1 MSNSILLEKDSCF
14 FSHDA
19 NAKDDPK
26 CMLMIDQ
33 MGLEGY
39 GIFWILVET
48 LREQKNY
55 RYPLQLVPPLAR
67 KYNTT
72 TAKMETV
79 IASYNLFETDS
90 SSLFFSH
97 SLNRRMRFLEAKK
110 LQQSEAGKKGV
121 EAKKIKAQA
130 QIENLSAKDSTN
142 RPLTDPQANKEKE
155 IKLNEIEE
163 ERRRRRKENFEN
175 FYNWL
180 PKNGIKNQE
189 WHKHKIYE
197 NLLSGDE
204 KTLNNF
210 QRFLSK
216 KKELTAPTTNVQEQ
230 FQLLCLHLSEK
241 TATQIEELEKSKNWK
256 KVFAPQTLNFIEK
269 QGLAIVCDTLANQS
283 YHDWVKNE
291 LEKEYTK
298 KTA

>member
-1 MSNSILLEKDSCF
+1 MTALIQKDSCY

-19 NAKDDPK
+19 NAKDDYK
-26 CMLMIDQ
+26 CMLLIDQ
-33 MGLEGY
+33 LGLEGY
-39 GIFWILVET
+39 GIFWVLVET

-55 RYPLQLVPPLAR
+55 KYPLRLVPSLAR

-72 TAKMETV
+72 QAKMETV
-79 IASYNLFETDS
+79 IKAYGLFSIDKIDKKS
-90 SSLFFSH
+90 FFFSG
-97 SLNRRMRFLEAKK
+97 SLNRRMQVFEHKK
-110 LQQSEAGKKGV
+110 LQQIEAGKKGV
-121 EAKKIKAQA
+121 EAKKAKAQK
-130 QIENLSAKDSTN
+130 QIEELSGNDSTN
-142 RPLTDPQANKEKE
+142 RPSTDPQANKEKE
-155 IKLNEIEE
+155 IKLKEIEE
-163 ERRRRRKENFEN
+163 ERRRRKEDFEN

-180 PKNGIKNQE
+180 PKNGIKMQA
-189 WHKHKIYE
+189 WHKQKIYE
-197 NLLSGDE
+197 NLLNRDE

-210 QRFLSK
+210 QRFLSE
-216 KKELTAPTTNVQEQ
+216 KKEPTAPTINVQEQ

-291 LEKEYTK
+291 LEKEYTQK
-298 KTA
+298 